1 MYLRITRG
9 RFDPAA
15 ADQVAALMPEV
26 SAAVERMPGLQHLY
40 QARDLSAGT
49 IVAISL
55 WDTGEHARFSRED
68 LGDLIT
74 RIQEQGVQ
82 LDPPEVFE
90 VV

>member
-15 ADQVAALMPEV
+15 ADRVTPLVSEV
-26 SAAVERMPGLQHLY
+26 SAAVERMPGFQHLY
-40 QARDLSAGT
+40 QARDLSGGS

-55 WDTGEHARFSRED
+55 WDTEEHARFSRED
-68 LGDLIT
+68 LGEVVT
-74 RIQEQGVQ
+74 RLAVTGVQ